1 MPERP
6 KKDKADRRDFLKMA
20 SLGTIA
26 AGATVLS
33 SGNKL
38 QAAEPEMDENKTGY
52 QETEHVKAFYKSARF

>member
-33 SGNKL
+33 SGDKL

>member
-6 KKDKADRRDFLKMA
+6 EKDKADRRDFLKMA

>member
-20 SLGTIA
+20 SVGTIA

-33 SGNKL
+33 SGDKL

>member
-1 MPERP
+1 MPERH

-26 AGATVLS
+26 AGTAVLS
-33 SGNKL
+33 SSDKL
-38 QAAEPEMDENKTGY
+38 QAAVPDTDENKTGY

>member
-20 SLGTIA
+20 SVGTIA

-33 SGNKL
+33 SGDKL

-52 QETEHVKAFYKSARF
+52 QETEHVKAFYNSARF

>member
-38 QAAEPEMDENKTGY
+38 QAAEPETDQSKTGY

>member
-6 KKDKADRRDFLKMA
+6 KKDKANRRDFLKMA
-20 SLGTIA
+20 SVGTIA

-33 SGNKL
+33 SGDKL